1 MGDVVQDQRLGRALV
16 PHAGGY
22 PLPPPLVVATA
33 PRYRGAT
40 LLGVLL
46 IATFAG
52 GFGVWAATAPLSAAA
67 LASGQVK
74 VEGNRRTIQ
83 HLEGGIIREILVKEG
98 DRVAA
103 GQMLMRLDDTQSSAS
118 AEGLQGQLDS
128 LRALDARLNS
138 ERQDMEAVAFPADL
152 AGRRSEPKVAEIL
165 QGQEAIFRTRR
176 LAFDG
181 QTSILRQRV
190 EQLRAQI
197 RANEAQMN
205 AMSSQLRLIREEIQ
219 TVEEL
224 VTKGFERRPRLLG
237 LQRQEAQLLGS
248 QNEQRGLIARSQQ
261 AISETELQIVQVRT
275 QFRNEVVGEQRD
287 VQTRIAEINERLR
300 AASDVQVRREVVSP
314 VAGTVTNLRFFT
326 VGGVVRPGD
335 AVLDVIPLN
344 EQLVVEVQ
352 VTPTDID
359 IVGIGME
366 AEVRLTAFK
375 QRTVPVLF
383 GRVSSVSPDIFQN
396 DRTGMSFY
404 RATVTIE
411 PSQLAKLE
419 GLSLQPGMPA
429 EVLILAGERTMFHYL
444 ADPIR
449 QSFRRAFREQ

>member
-16 PHAGGY
+16 PHTGGY

-205 AMSSQLRLIREEIQ
+205 SMSSQLRLIREEIQ